1 MKIAIIGGSGR
12 AGREISAELARRGHQ
27 VTAISRHP
35 ENAVQDA
42 GVTAVAGDVKDA
54 AALSALLA
62 GHDVVV
68 SAVMFADTDP
78 AALVG
83 AVRASGVARYLVVG
97 GAGSLEVA
105 PGQRLVDQPFF
116 HAEWKPEALGGA
128 AFLEALRAE
137 PDLDWTFLSPSALF
151 VPGERTGVFRLGDDQ
166 LLTAADGKSSI
177 SFEDY
182 AVALVDELETPQ
194 RRRRRFTVGY

>member
-1 MKIAIIGGSGR
+1 MLFKSLSTWWAAPVQKRPPANAWATTLSVTLDLETLTARLIAGDR
-12 AGREISAELARRGHQ
+12 AALARALEG
-27 VTAISRHP
+27 VDA
-35 ENAVQDA
+35 AVSAVKFLQSDPAVLIGAVKDA
-42 GVTAVAGDVKDA
+42 GV
-54 AALSALLA
+54 
-62 GHDVVV
+62 
-68 SAVMFADTDP
+68 P
-78 AALVG
+78 
-83 AVRASGVARYLVVG
+83 RYLVVG